1 MKKIKTPVNL
11 QNAFLKFRIGAKLS
25 CGTSGKTV
33 NHSSSRRA
41 ELRYSIAV
49 YITTCNPDNRV
60 ISLQKTWGYAEK
72 LLCSRMLP

>member
-11 QNAFLKFRIGAKLS
+11 QNAFLKFRIGVKLS

-41 ELRYSIAV
+41 EFWYSIAV

-72 LLCSRMLP
+72 LLCPRMLP